1 MSFQVVS
8 TTNLDRLL
16 TIESERL
23 KTCASDKGFFQRL
36 ATISIPTLKQLKGL
50 GEIVCGWEQELND
63 SQSVKDAL
71 NNLISF
77 LQWHWDLAHKL
88 NHRPL
93 RSLVWDAVRKIR
105 GPCRYVNWARSLA
118 ECISPTLDEILAID
132 IGGIERPSINQFR
145 EMQKVNILT
154 TYQANQD
161 CDPKYLWQSLRLVSS
176 CWERRHERAL
186 SRKWNKPK
194 GSFLQIILQA
204 HNQTNEFLHDH
215 VAEDFRALDQGKPLR
230 YFKRE
235 KYQSFFDRLV
245 AEFQLMLVYPNVDL
259 LRKKESNLEV
269 LLKIRSPKKNVRIP
283 LEGSD
288 EQNFC
293 DWYKEWKKNTSTLLP
308 HQKTQKMAIKA
319 FRKQTRIKLES
330 EYKDSTYLRW
340 MTRHNK
346 RSKSKK

>member
-1 MSFQVVS
+1 MSFQIVN

-36 ATISIPTLKQLKGL
+36 ATISIPTLKELKGI
-50 GEIVCGWEQELND
+50 GEIVCGWEQELKD

-88 NHRPL
+88 NHRSL
-93 RSLVWDAVRKIR
+93 RNLVWDAVRKVR

-132 IGGIERPSINQFR
+132 VGGIERPSINQFR
-145 EMQKVNILT
+145 EMQKINVLT

-186 SRKWNKPK
+186 SRKWHKPS
-194 GSFLQIILQA
+194 GSFLQIIHQA
-204 HNQTNEFLHDH
+204 YNQTNEFLHDY

-235 KYQSFFDRLV
+235 KYQSIFDRLV
-245 AEFQLMLVYPNVDL
+245 AEFRLVLIYSGGEFL
-259 LRKKESNLEV
+259 ERKVQALEIP
-269 LLKIRSPKKNVRIP
+269 LISEMPFQKMKSKKIRRKPC
-283 LEGSD
+283 EGSD
-288 EQNFC
+288 EENFC
-293 DWYKEWKKNTSTLLP
+293 DW
-308 HQKTQKMAIKA
+308 
-319 FRKQTRIKLES
+319 FVG
-330 EYKDSTYLRW
+330 
-340 MTRHNK
+340 
-346 RSKSKK
+346 